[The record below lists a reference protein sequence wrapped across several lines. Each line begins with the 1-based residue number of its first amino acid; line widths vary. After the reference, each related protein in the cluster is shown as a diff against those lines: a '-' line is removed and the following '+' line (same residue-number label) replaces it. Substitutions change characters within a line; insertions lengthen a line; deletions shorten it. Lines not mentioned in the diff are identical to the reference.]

1 MRDKDEVSMKK
12 ISSYLGKFIIGLLI
26 ICTLWLVLDY
36 NDILNHKVINHTVEA
51 GVYIDGIRTEDISVN
66 IEGKYYPNLFKPDSF
81 WGRFE
86 VPYLSET
93 TEDHIIANITWYDR
107 KNGSYQYQLI
117 SFFNN
122 RGDIQRIKS
131 THTIMINRSMDEFV
145 WRLETGEVIATS
157 DKVFL
162 ESLIKP

>member
-1 MRDKDEVSMKK
+1 MKK
-12 ISSYLGKFIIGLLI
+12 ISSYLGKFIMGLLI
-26 ICTLWLVLDY
+26 IFTLWQVLDY

-51 GVYIDGIRTEDISVN
+51 GVYIDGLRTEDISVN
-66 IEGKYYPNLFKPDSF
+66 INGKYYPKLFKADSF

-93 TEDHIIANITWYDR
+93 TEDDSIANIIWYDKKG
-107 KNGSYQYQLI
+107 KNKSRQYQLI